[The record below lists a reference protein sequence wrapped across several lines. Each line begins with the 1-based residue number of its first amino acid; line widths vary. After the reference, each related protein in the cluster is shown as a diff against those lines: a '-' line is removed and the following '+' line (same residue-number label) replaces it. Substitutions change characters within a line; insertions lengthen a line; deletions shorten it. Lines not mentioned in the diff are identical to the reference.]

1 MDHLFSISTTIK
13 KICSS
18 ADLKEIKNRP
28 LQRTLNLCKE
38 QTSVSDRSDFHA
50 KKSAESSV
58 TAQST
63 AVFSGMAHSAQ

>member
-1 MDHLFSISTTIK
+1 M
-13 KICSS
+13 
-18 ADLKEIKNRP
+18 
-28 LQRTLNLCKE
+28 
-38 QTSVSDRSDFHA
+38 SDRSDFHA